1 MNLELIIRW
10 AGACLLPLA
19 LAACGDGAAQADRTR
34 PATSDGHGHAPDEH
48 AHGDEHADGVRLTS
62 DAIERYG
69 VRVEGAQL
77 WALRPTF
84 VAPARV
90 AFNADAM
97 AHVGSPLAGR
107 IAELNVKLGSAVK
120 AGDPLALVLS
130 PELGEAQSDFLIKR
144 MTAENAQPTVDLA
157 KAAWDRARDL
167 YQTTEGSISL
177 TEVQR
182 REAEYKVAVAGV
194 RGAQAAATA
203 ADNRLHL
210 LGMTHDAV
218 MALAASGEVD
228 PRFVIVAP
236 IPGQVVDREVT
247 LGELV
252 GPDRES
258 LMIIADTS
266 VLWVLADVP
275 EARVREVAV
284 GAHAWITIGGDS
296 RTRFEGSVAFVSPM
310 VDPATRTAQIRIEV
324 ADTSLG
330 LKPGMFAQVEIVA
343 ADPSGADPVP
353 VVAVPEEAIQTVEGR
368 SCVFVPAPD
377 EENTFRPQEVGVGE
391 PVGGLVAVHSGLV
404 EGERFVSAGSF
415 ILKAELGKGSAGHGH

>member
-10 AGACLLPLA
+10 AGACLLPFA
-19 LAACGDGAAQADRTR
+19 LAACGDGAAQADRTQ
-34 PATSDGHGHAPDEH
+34 PATADVHAPDEH
-48 AHGDEHADGVRLTS
+48 AHGDEHADEVRLTS

-69 VRVEGAQL
+69 VKVEEAQL

-107 IAELNVKLGSAVK
+107 VAELNVKLGSVVK

-144 MTAENAQPTVDLA
+144 MAAENAQPRVGLA

-167 YQTTEGSISL
+167 YETTEGSISL

-182 REAEYKVAVAGV
+182 REAEYKVAVAELRGV
-194 RGAQAAATA
+194 QAAAAA

-228 PRFVIVAP
+228 PRFVIAAP
-236 IPGQVVDREVT
+236 IPGQVVHREVT

-275 EARVREVAV
+275 EARVRDVAV

-296 RTRFEGSVAFVSPM
+296 GTRFEGSVAFVSPM
-310 VDPATRTAQIRIEV
+310 VDPATRTAQVRIEV
-324 ADTSLG
+324 ADTCLG
-330 LKPGMFAQVEIVA
+330 LKPGMFAYVEIVA
-343 ADPSGADPVP
+343 ADSSGAEPAP

-368 SCVFVPAPD
+368 SCVFVPVPD
-377 EENTFRPQEVGVGE
+377 EENTFRPQEVRVGE
-391 PVGGLVAVHSGLV
+391 PVGGLVPVHSGLV
-404 EGERFVSAGSF
+404 EGERFISAGSF